1 MTMAAPLFQV
11 NDYVAAM
18 QALLPRGFAWPRDP
32 DATLT
37 GVLQGLAPVY
47 YRINQAANG
56 LLVDAF
62 PATTVY
68 LMPEWNATLGLPGA
82 TGYAGSDVP
91 TQQAQI
97 VAQLIDSGGQSAAYF
112 IELAAAFGLTIRING
127 YRPFRANDR
136 VNDPIYGKAWA
147 HVWRVFGVYE
157 GDYQPLVILFRLYK
171 PAHTTVLFDVPL
183 GDLLLE
189 DGLTFLLTEDGRTI
203 ATE

>member
-1 MTMAAPLFQV
+1 MSAPLFTV

-32 DATLT
+32 DSTLT

-68 LMPEWNATLGLPGA
+68 LLPEWNATLALPGTA
-82 TGYAGSDVP
+82 DTP

-97 VAQLIDSGGQSAAYF
+97 VAALIDSGGQSAAYF
-112 IELAAAFGLTIRING
+112 EAIAEAFGLPIIVSG
-127 YRPFRANDR
+127 YRPYTVD
-136 VNDPIYGKAWA
+136 DPVDDEISGDGWA
-147 HVWRVFGVYE
+147 HVWKVTGTVA
-157 GDYQPLVILFRLYK
+157 GDYGAMRTLFEAYK
-171 PAHTTVLFDVPL
+171 PAHTTIVWDIPTGPL
-183 GDLLLE
+183 I
-189 DGLTFLLTEDGRTI
+189 TEDGGHYILTQDGGLI

>member
-1 MTMAAPLFQV
+1 MAAPLFTV
-11 NDYVAAM
+11 DDYVRAL
-18 QALLPRGFAWPRDP
+18 QALLPRGPAWPRDA

-37 GVLQGLAPVY
+37 KVLRGLAGIY
-47 YRINQAANG
+47 AYTNQRANN
-56 LLVDAF
+56 LLVVAF
-62 PATTVY
+62 PTTVDDM
-68 LMPEWNATLGLPGA
+68 LPEWNATLGLPGL
-82 TGYAGSDVP
+82 TGYSGTDLP
-91 TQQAQI
+91 TQRAQV
-97 VAQLIDSGGQSAAYF
+97 VAALTDTGGQSAAYF

-136 VNDPIYGKAWA
+136 VNDPIYGKAWG

>member
-1 MTMAAPLFQV
+1 MSAPLFQV

-82 TGYAGSDVP
+82 TGYTGSDVP

-112 IELAAAFGLTIRING
+112 EAVAAAYGLPIIVSG
-127 YRPFRANDR
+127 YRPYTVD
-136 VNDPIYGKAWA
+136 DPVDDEIAGDGWA
-147 HVWRVFGVYE
+147 HVWKVTGNTA
-157 GDYQPLVILFRLYK
+157 GDYGPLRLLFEQYK
-171 PAHTTVLFDVPL
+171 PAHTTIIWDVPL
-183 GDLLLE
+183 GPLLLE
-189 DGLTFLLTEDGRTI
+189 DGSGFILTEDGGLI
-203 ATE
+203 APE